1 MRTNFALCFLI
12 FLQCINYEEQA
23 ALKVGR
29 HAPSTRRSWEDGE
42 QKKLLLHLGM
52 LSSTYYKG
60 SYFCCWSRPLLN
72 FFLKKKP
79 AIFAE
84 SNLLT
89 SKLQPRRGT
98 SEGEEIGCIE
108 CIRFFSILLV
118 GQKQSYLSAYRHQQ
132 HLGLKDI
139 CRLNGK
145 WLMSKI
151 QKENKVWGSKKK
163 PLWKWPQIYLRITAA
178 DMRGK
183 QPIC

>member
-89 SKLQPRRGT
+89 SKLQPRRGLQK
-98 SEGEEIGCIE
+98 ERKLGALNA
-108 CIRFFSILLV
+108 FAFSPSCWSKAELLICLPPPATFGPKRHLPIKWKV
-118 GQKQSYLSAYRHQQ
+118 TDVEDTERKQS
-132 HLGLKDI
+132 
-139 CRLNGK
+139 
-145 WLMSKI
+145 
-151 QKENKVWGSKKK
+151 
-163 PLWKWPQIYLRITAA
+163 LR
-178 DMRGK
+178 
-183 QPIC
+183 

>member
-1 MRTNFALCFLI
+1 MHQLWRA
-12 FLQCINYEEQA
+12 QA

-72 FFLKKKP
+72 FFLKEKTRHICWIKP
-79 AIFAE
+79 FNVKVTTE
-84 SNLLT
+84 
-89 SKLQPRRGT
+89 KGDFRRRGNWVHWMH
-98 SEGEEIGCIE
+98 SL
-108 CIRFFSILLV
+108 FLHPV

-132 HLGLKDI
+132 HLGLRDI

-163 PLWKWPQIYLRITAA
+163 PLRKWPQIHLRITAA